1 VTAATE
7 DSPQGSSP
15 TAAAGPSRKGGLL
28 VTSWSYTPTKVGL
41 VVVVL
46 MILVAVLGPWLAPH
60 EVTEFVDAPL
70 SPPSDDAIL
79 GTDLLGR
86 DVLSQVLSGG
96 KLLLIMA
103 LASTAIGV
111 MVGTFIGLAAGYI
124 GGRVDDVIMRTMDVV
139 HAFPYI
145 VLALLFVALLGAQPW
160 LIVVLVAIGW
170 MPGVAR
176 TMRGATMDVAGLE
189 FVEAAE
195 VMGSSRTAILYREI
209 LPNVTSPFFVEFAL
223 RLTWSVGAIAAL
235 SFLGF
240 GVQPPATDWGL
251 MISENRNGL
260 SVNPWAVLG
269 PVLCVAVFAV
279 GTNLLADGLGRAAAG
294 IDRKADAS

>member
-1 VTAATE
+1 MTAVMHETPQ
-7 DSPQGSSP
+7 SPAVSSDLAP
-15 TAAAGPSRKGGLL
+15 HRKGGLL
-28 VTSWSYTPTKVGL
+28 VQSWSYTPTKVGL
-41 VVVVL
+41 VLVVL

-60 EVTEFVDAPL
+60 EVTDFVDAPL
-70 SPPSDDAIL
+70 SPPSDGVIL

-103 LASTAIGV
+103 LASTAVGV
-111 MVGTFIGLAAGYI
+111 LVGTFVGLAAGYI
-124 GGRVDDVIMRTMDVV
+124 GGRTDDLIMRTMDVV

-170 MPGVAR
+170 VPGVAR

-195 VMGSSRTAILYREI
+195 VMGASRASILYREI

-251 MISENRNGL
+251 MINENRNGL

-294 IDRKADAS
+294 IDRKSAAS